1 MKTKLA
7 IIIALVAVLA
17 AVVWYTYSGTGTG
30 TGAGNVTPSA
40 TQPMS
45 SDEFV
50 ALYVDLELIAEKA
63 GIGTPVYET
72 ARDSVL
78 RAHGKTIDNVT
89 SMLAVADT
97 EPEKWAEIWQQI
109 LTELEVRKAALALPD
124 SGAID

>member
-7 IIIALVAVLA
+7 IIVVLVAVMA
-17 AVVWYTYSGTGTG
+17 AVVWYTYSGPGTG
-30 TGAGNVTPSA
+30 TGSMTPSA

-63 GIGTPVYET
+63 GIGTPTYET

-109 LTELEVRKAALALPD
+109 LAELEVRKAALALPD
-124 SGAID
+124 SGTID